1 MAFPPLLIC
10 ERTGTWA
17 AALKR
22 VVRSS
27 PEQPTPRMIETRSLV
42 ECRKGFDGPSSAD
55 SAIAPLVVESTIGE
69 LADVLD
75 LLTVHVRRRP
85 RVPRFVVG
93 PLPSDD
99 IELLLHE
106 AGAVDWI
113 ASPRGVERIVQTL
126 RRYDPRNAL
135 PPDNL
140 MEPPSSLTDR
150 LRASLP
156 WRPVE

>member
-1 MAFPPLLIC
+1 MEFPPLLIC

-17 AALKR
+17 VALKR
-22 VVRSS
+22 VVRSTAQQS
-27 PEQPTPRMIETRSLV
+27 TPRIIETRSLV
-42 ECRKGFDGPSSAD
+42 ECRKGFEGPSSAD
-55 SAIAPLVVESTIGE
+55 FAVAPLVVESTTGD
-69 LADVLD
+69 LADLLD

-99 IELLLHE
+99 FELLLRE

-113 ASPRGVERIVQTL
+113 ASPRGVGRIVQTL
-126 RRYDPRNAL
+126 RRYDPRGAAITVSL
-135 PPDNL
+135 L
-140 MEPPSSLTDR
+140 EPPISLTDR

>member
-1 MAFPPLLIC
+1 MEFPPLLIC

-17 AALKR
+17 AALRR
-22 VVRSS
+22 VDRSTI
-27 PEQPTPRMIETRSLV
+27 EQPPPRIVEARSLV

-55 SAIAPLVVESTIGE
+55 FAVAPLVVESTIGD
-69 LADVLD
+69 LADLLD

-99 IELLLHE
+99 FELLLRE

-113 ASPRGVERIVQTL
+113 ASPRGVDRIVQTL
-126 RRYDPRNAL
+126 RRYDPSVAAPRVSL
-135 PPDNL
+135 L
-140 MEPPSSLTDR
+140 EPPISLTDR

>member
-1 MAFPPLLIC
+1 MEFPPLLIC

-17 AALKR
+17 AALR
-22 VVRSS
+22 RGVRSTA
-27 PEQPTPRMIETRSLV
+27 ERPTPRIIETRSLV
-42 ECRKGFDGPSSAD
+42 ECRKGFDGPSSDDFAV
-55 SAIAPLVVESTIGE
+55 APLVVESTIGD
-69 LADVLD
+69 LADLLD
-75 LLTVHVRRRP
+75 LLTVHLRRRP

-99 IELLLHE
+99 FELLLSE

-113 ASPRGVERIVQTL
+113 ASPRNVGRIVQTL
-126 RRYDPRNAL
+126 RRYDPRIAA
-135 PPDNL
+135 PPVDL
-140 MEPPSSLTDR
+140 LKPQTSLTDR